1 MKQSNFVPVVFLLG
15 GLLWAKAH
23 GKPAS
28 GVGTMQDSPV
38 SLENIRKGVARGW
51 YKAQLCTIDG
61 KPAVKLSGTANGKPY
76 SDYYPVTQA
85 TWNTLKNDGVKSIGR
100 VCGVGAVNG
109 SYSLRDWARDGSFN
123 ARPGQYITG
132 AVYQRL
138 WESVPPKYDDGTIF
152 QLGEASKHDSEGT
165 ALYRTFVY
173 FRRAPWQYQYQGLKP
188 DYHDYARWNPK
199 YYD

>member
-1 MKQSNFVPVVFLLG
+1 MKQSNFVPVVLLLG

-51 YKAQLCTIDG
+51 YNAALCTING

-85 TWNTLKNDGVKSIGR
+85 TWNALKNDGVKSIGACYR
-100 VCGVGAVNG
+100 ENNVGVMYPDWMYENG
-109 SYSLRDWARDGSFN
+109 SMEWVYDRKRAAKELLAIMRKFGDNWTTSVQVYNGCLFDYHSGYWYYENGGRYYSW
-123 ARPGQYITG
+123 
-132 AVYQRL
+132 
-138 WESVPPKYDDGTIF
+138 
-152 QLGEASKHDSEGT
+152 
-165 ALYRTFVY
+165 
-173 FRRAPWQYQYQGLKP
+173 APWLEK
-188 DYHDYARWNPK
+188 
-199 YYD
+199 